1 MQDSVALIISVA
13 VFATLIASVCVR
25 RRQLSLRIQA
35 ISCLMEALY
44 SFTIGAMTGAVI
56 NIINFIRSGLFANR
70 NRFGRA
76 IYLLILL
83 LFDAIILINCYLTWA
98 GPSSL
103 LPTIGSL
110 VRTYCLWQTDM
121 KLVRVSGITTGLS
134 YGAYYAI
141 YGGWPMVLGYV
152 TLLVVGAYEIV
163 AKDMLKSRRRA
174 ARRASAY
181 HRRLCYQ
188 EATSRR

>member
-1 MQDSVALIISVA
+1 MQDSVALILSVA

-35 ISCLMEALY
+35 VSCLMEALY

-98 GPSSL
+98 GLSSL

-121 KLVRVSGITTGLS
+121 RLVRVSGITTGLS
-134 YGAYYAI
+134 I
-141 YGGWPMVLGYV
+141 IWR
-152 TLLVVGAYEIV
+152 LLCN
-163 AKDMLKSRRRA
+163 L
-174 ARRASAY
+174 
-181 HRRLCYQ
+181 RRLANGVGICDFVN
-188 EATSRR
+188 SWRL